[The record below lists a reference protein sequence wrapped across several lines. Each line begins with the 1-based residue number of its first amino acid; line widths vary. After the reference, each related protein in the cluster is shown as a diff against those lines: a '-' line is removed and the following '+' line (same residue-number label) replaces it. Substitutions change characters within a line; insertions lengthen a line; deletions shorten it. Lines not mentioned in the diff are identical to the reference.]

1 MTYQQI
7 IKKVSQ
13 ETNLPYRIVDKTYKA
28 YWLFIKEQ
36 IRSLPLKQVSNEEEF
51 SKLRTNFNIPSLGKL
66 YVTWNSYLG
75 CKERYKRL
83 KNLNKNVKDK
93 ED

>member
-75 CKERYKRL
+75 VQQRYKL
-83 KNLNKNVKDK
+83 IKQIK
-93 ED
+93 EKK